1 MTMTGTGERRRKST
15 AERFETW
22 KQDKR
27 TEGYKEGWEIGH
39 KKGFDVGVE
48 NHTMLLHYCA
58 ARKFGQG
65 TADDMALLLEGTSS
79 ELRKENLIEL
89 AESVMEC
96 ETPAQLL
103 ERVRRWARPGA

>member
-1 MTMTGTGERRRKST
+1 MMTDTGERRRKST
-15 AERFETW
+15 AERFKTW
-22 KQDKR
+22 KQEKWD
-27 TEGYKEGWEIGH
+27 EGYEEGWEIGH
-39 KKGFDVGVE
+39 KEGFDVGVD

-58 ARKFGQG
+58 MRKFGEQ
-65 TADDMALLLEGTSS
+65 TAADLALLLEGTSS

-103 ERVRRWARPGA
+103 ERVRRWAEPGT